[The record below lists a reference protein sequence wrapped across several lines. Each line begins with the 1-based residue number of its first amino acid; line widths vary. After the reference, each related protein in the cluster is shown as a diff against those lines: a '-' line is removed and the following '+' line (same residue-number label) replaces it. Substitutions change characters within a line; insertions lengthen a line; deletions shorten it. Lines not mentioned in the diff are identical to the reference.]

1 MLRHLLLSLSCG
13 GFIACAAA
21 AVEQPMR
28 LKTPSGTLHGT
39 LTLPAAPAKPPVVL
53 IVAGSGPTDRNGNS
67 RFLPGAN
74 NSLELLAATLAEGG
88 IASLRYD
95 KRGVGE
101 SAPALPVANEASLRF
116 DDYVRDATLWIELL
130 AADPR
135 FPAVGLIGHSE
146 GSLVGMLAARQARVA
161 AFVSIAGAGENA
173 AAALHRQLAKL
184 PPALAARSDVILTE
198 LAAGRT
204 VSDVPAALDIF
215 YRASVQP
222 YLISW
227 FRYTPGSEL
236 ALLEIP
242 CLIVQGDTDIQVGLA
257 DAAALHAARPA
268 CAMKVVH
275 GMNHVLKQV
284 PADASLQHA
293 SYSDP
298 RLLLAPELGP
308 ALLEFL
314 RPTLAR

>member
-1 MLRHLLLSLSCG
+1 MLRHLLLSLLCG

-135 FPAVGLIGHSE
+135 FPAVGLIGHS
-146 GSLVGMLAARQARVA
+146 
-161 AFVSIAGAGENA
+161 
-173 AAALHRQLAKL
+173 
-184 PPALAARSDVILTE
+184 
-198 LAAGRT
+198 
-204 VSDVPAALDIF
+204 
-215 YRASVQP
+215 
-222 YLISW
+222 
-227 FRYTPGSEL
+227 
-236 ALLEIP
+236 
-242 CLIVQGDTDIQVGLA
+242 
-257 DAAALHAARPA
+257 
-268 CAMKVVH
+268 
-275 GMNHVLKQV
+275 
-284 PADASLQHA
+284 
-293 SYSDP
+293 
-298 RLLLAPELGP
+298 
-308 ALLEFL
+308 
-314 RPTLAR
+314 